1 MLKTLYQ
8 DAAGTLMASHGEGFG
23 LPLVEAAYYG
33 SPLLARNLPVFREV
47 CGESAWYFEST
58 DGKGLAKDIQ
68 AWLTSYNEATLPDSG
83 RIPSIDWK
91 QSTVQLMDSVIRQMP
106 ISLR

>member
-1 MLKTLYQ
+1 
-8 DAAGTLMASHGEGFG
+8 

-58 DGKGLAKDIQ
+58 DGKGLAIEIQ
-68 AWLTSYNEATLPDSG
+68 RWLTLYNEATLPDSSWVM
-83 RIPSIDWK
+83 SIDWQ
-91 QSTVQLMDSVIRQMP
+91 QSTVQLMDSVIRQRP
-106 ISLR
+106 TLGRQEACFGNRNATGLSA